1 MDTDRATLKQL
12 VSEELLQAAP
22 AEVNVFVDAIRQ
34 RFGTAVVAILFYGSC
49 LRKRILVNEVA
60 DFYVIVDSYE
70 AAYPSSSF
78 LGLLNAL
85 LAPNVFYLERTYSNV
100 QLRAKYAVIARQDF
114 AYAASSQCLHS
125 IVWGRFSQ
133 PARLVYARDDSAR
146 DAVIETVRQSV
157 VTMVARI
164 APLVSASDKTRPL
177 ALEELWQRGFR
188 ESYRMELRPEMPGTI
203 RALYATMPSRYH
215 RVADAAF
222 QDLAQRGWFWVRT
235 SASSGY
241 VTIPQVQLWQ
251 TRLSW
256 HWRRPLAKGLYL
268 LRLIKS
274 AFTFGDW
281 FPYVLW
287 KIGRHRGEKLEATER
302 QRRHPFLFGVP
313 VLIKLL
319 LQGDL
324 R

>member
-1 MDTDRATLKQL
+1 MALEHLSLKQL
-12 VSEELLQAAP
+12 VTDELAQAAP
-22 AEVNVFVDAIRQ
+22 AEVAVFVDAIRQ
-34 RFGTAVVAILFYGSC
+34 RFGTAVAAILFYGSC
-49 LRKRILVNEVA
+49 LRKRTLVNEVA

-70 AAYPSSSF
+70 AAYRSSPF
-78 LGLLNAL
+78 LRSANAL
-85 LAPNVFYLERTYSNV
+85 LPPNVFYMEQAHGETT
-100 QLRAKYAVIARQDF
+100 LRAKYAVISRQDF
-114 AYAASSQCLHS
+114 SHAASPQCIHS

-133 PARLVYARDDSAR
+133 PARLVYARDETAR
-146 DAVIETVRQSV
+146 EAVVAAVQQAV
-157 VTMVARI
+157 VTMVSRI
-164 APLVSASDKTRPL
+164 APLLPASDETGPMS
-177 ALEELWQRGFR
+177 LEELWQRGLR

-203 RALYATMPSRYH
+203 RALYETMPPRYH
-215 RVADAAF
+215 RVAHAAF
-222 QDLAQRGWFWVRT
+222 QGLAQRGWLWVRT

-241 VTIPQVQLWQ
+241 VTIPKVQLWH

-287 KIGRHRGEKLEATER
+287 KIGRHRGEKLEVSER
-302 QRRHPFLFGVP
+302 QRRHPFIFGVP

-319 LQGDL
+319 LRGDL